1 MPKVVKL
8 NAADIPAMDLT
19 KGMHTRY
26 TICRETVGSE
36 ALRMGVCHHE
46 PDMADLNWEGKSEE
60 SFYVAKGS
68 IRLIWEGGEGDRGDV
83 VVREG
88 QQIYLPKG
96 YRYILRATGEP
107 AINVFGIGGTSTS
120 LEPVVGPE
128 RAQQIKDAAAR
139 ATRE

>member
-1 MPKVVKL
+1 MSKVVKL
-8 NAADIPAMDLT
+8 NSKDIPPMDLT

-26 TICRETVGSE
+26 MVCRETVGSE

-46 PDMADLNWEGKSEE
+46 PDMADLKWEGKSEE

-68 IRLIWEGGEGDRGDV
+68 IRLIWEGGDGDRGDV

-88 QQIYLPKG
+88 EQIYLPKG

-107 AINVFGIGGTSTS
+107 AVNVFGIGGTSTS
-120 LEPVVGPE
+120 LEPIVGPE
-128 RAQQIKDAAAR
+128 RAQQVKAAANR
-139 ATRE
+139 AVRM

>member
-1 MPKVVKL
+1 MAKVFKL
-8 NAADIPAMDLT
+8 STKDIPPMDLT

-26 TICRETVGSE
+26 MVCRETVGSE

-46 PDMADLNWEGKSEE
+46 PDMADFKWEGKSEE

-68 IRLIWEGGEGDRGDV
+68 IRLIWEGGAGDRGDV

-88 QQIYLPKG
+88 EQIYLPKG
-96 YRYILRATGEP
+96 FRYILRATGEP

-120 LEPVVGPE
+120 LEPIIGPE
-128 RAQQIKDAAAR
+128 RAQEIKAAVDR
-139 ATRE
+139 VVRI

>member
-8 NAADIPAMDLT
+8 KTADIPPTDLT

-26 TICRETVGSE
+26 LVCHETVGSE

-46 PDMADLNWEGKSEE
+46 PDMADLKWEGKSEE

-68 IRLIWEGGEGDRGDV
+68 IRLIWEGQDGDRGDV

-88 QQIYLPKG
+88 EQIYLPRG

-120 LEPVVGPE
+120 LEPIVGPE
-128 RAQQIKDAAAR
+128 RARQIKEAADR
-139 ATRE
+139 AVRV

>member
-1 MPKVVKL
+1 MPRVVKL
-8 NAADIPAMDLT
+8 STKDMPPMDLT

-26 TICRETVGSE
+26 MVCRETVGSE

-46 PDMADLNWEGKSEE
+46 PDMADLTWEGKSEE

-68 IRLIWEGGEGDRGDV
+68 IRVIWEGGAGERGDV

-88 QQIYLPKG
+88 EQIYLPTG
-96 YRYILRATGEP
+96 FRYILRATGEP

-128 RAQQIKDAAAR
+128 RAKEIKAAADR
-139 ATRE
+139 AVRM